1 VRRDQL
7 SNQQVKAIRA
17 VARFSY
23 IRCFSLACA
32 ARIFFCLFE
41 LSSAGRSWSY
51 RDMTMTSVPTLTTGA
66 FDRRVRVSRLSFFA
80 RRETVNP
87 GDLFRQASAQQ
98 ISMKPDHYDPIAAAL
113 KEDIGEGDITTDF
126 FVPETLHATGRITAR
141 EKAIVAGIG
150 AAAEVFRR
158 VDPSIDIQLLR
169 REGDE
174 VVAGDIIIEVR
185 GLARSILK
193 AERVALNFLQRLC
206 GIATL
211 TRQFVDAVGNHPA
224 KILDTRKTTPG
235 LRTLEKAAVVAGGGV
250 NHRFGLHDM
259 VLVKDNHLATF
270 GGLSSF
276 ADRIRQLRQER
287 PNICIEVEADDLEQA
302 RAFAEVDGID
312 VILLD
317 NMTPAQIREAVALR
331 KDKVEFEASGGIT
344 LKSVKRIAATGVDYI
359 SIGGLTNAARAIDIG
374 LEMTQVPG

>member
-1 VRRDQL
+1 
-7 SNQQVKAIRA
+7 
-17 VARFSY
+17 
-23 IRCFSLACA
+23 
-32 ARIFFCLFE
+32 
-41 LSSAGRSWSY
+41 
-51 RDMTMTSVPTLTTGA
+51 
-66 FDRRVRVSRLSFFA
+66 
-80 RRETVNP
+80 
-87 GDLFRQASAQQ
+87 
-98 ISMKPDHYDPIAAAL
+98 MKPDRYDPIAAAL
-113 KEDIGEGDITTDF
+113 KEDIGQGDITTDF

-141 EKAIVAGIG
+141 EKAIVAGTG

-158 VDPSIDIQLLR
+158 VDPSVDIQLLR
-169 REGDE
+169 PEGDE
-174 VVAGDIIIEVR
+174 VVSSDIIIEVR

-211 TRQFVDAVGNHPA
+211 TRQFVDAVGNDRA

-235 LRTLEKAAVVAGGGV
+235 LRALEKAAVVAGGGV
-250 NHRFGLHDM
+250 NHRFGLYDM
-259 VLVKDNHLATF
+259 VLIKDNHLATF

-276 ADRIRQLRQER
+276 ADRIHQLREER
-287 PNICIEVEADDLEQA
+287 LEQA

-331 KDKVEFEASGGIT
+331 KDNIQFEASGGIT
-344 LKSVKRIAATGVDYI
+344 LKNVKRIAATGVDYI

-374 LEMTQVPG
+374 LEMTHVPG